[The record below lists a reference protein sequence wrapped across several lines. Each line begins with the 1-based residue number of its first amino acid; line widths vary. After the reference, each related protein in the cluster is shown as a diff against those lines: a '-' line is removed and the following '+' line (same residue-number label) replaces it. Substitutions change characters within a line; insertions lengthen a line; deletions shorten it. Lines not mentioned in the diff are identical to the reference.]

1 MFLLRLFVSIFLLA
15 FATNALKILVYSPKF
30 GKSHMLFNGKLA
42 DLYARNGHEVVVLQP
57 VSVDDD
63 PSIANITGTKL
74 ARVIH
79 RAKDFDVHYN
89 HEHIQSNAWK
99 SQSTQLKSVYSSMT
113 KLSSL
118 FAETCR
124 HLLADEPLLEQL
136 RAEKFDIGV
145 SQFMEVCTFA
155 IYRKIGITKY
165 IITSAGPLPSFV
177 SSRMGVPTMT
187 SFVPDFF
194 RTPPVRMTFWER
206 VLNVFGTGAT
216 RFIFNWWLTGKTQ
229 AVIREHF
236 PDFDL
241 DEATNNASFVF
252 VNADE
257 YIEYAR
263 PTSSKIVHIG
273 GFGIPEAGSL
283 DSKLARIINE
293 SKRGVVLVSFGTLAR
308 AFTMPPDVKRAFLDS
323 FAQFPNITF
332 LFKYER
338 PEDGIADDLPNVHA
352 FEWLP
357 QVEILHH
364 PKALAFITHSG
375 QNSITEA
382 TAAGVPMVNV
392 DLFADQSRNARLME
406 ERGLGIRMDKLQLT
420 AEKLTAA
427 IREVV
432 DNPEYRE
439 RSRLVAEMMRTKP
452 LNAEQLILRYTE
464 FAHRFDVAQQL
475 DMHGWR
481 LNTIVFYNLD
491 VYAALIA
498 AAILLPIIF
507 YFVLRSC
514 IRLTLRCCRRSG
526 GQKKKSE

>member
-1 MFLLRLFVSIFLLA
+1 MFLLRLLVSYFL
-15 FATNALKILVYSPKF
+15 FASATKALKILVYSPKF

-79 RAKDFDVHYN
+79 RPKDFDVHYN
-89 HEHIQSNAWK
+89 HEHIQSNAWR
-99 SQSTQLKSVYSSMT
+99 SQSVQLRSVYDSMT

-136 RAEKFDIGV
+136 RVEKFDLGV

-206 VLNVFGTGAT
+206 
-216 RFIFNWWLTGKTQ
+216 
-229 AVIREHF
+229 E
-236 PDFDL
+236 
-241 DEATNNASFVF
+241 
-252 VNADE
+252 
-257 YIEYAR
+257 
-263 PTSSKIVHIG
+263 
-273 GFGIPEAGSL
+273 
-283 DSKLARIINE
+283 LARIMDE
-293 SKRGVVLVSFGTLAR
+293 SKKGVVLVSFGTLAR
-308 AFTMPPDVKRAFLDS
+308 AFTMPPNVKQAFLDS
-323 FAQFPNITF
+323 FAQFPDITF

-338 PEDGIADDLPNVHA
+338 PEDGIADGLPNVHA

-357 QVEILHH
+357 QVEILRKSPESISLRH
-364 PKALAFITHSG
+364 AFRSKFDHRVDGRRNPYGSSSFFENHFICSK
-375 QNSITEA
+375 
-382 TAAGVPMVNV
+382 VNV

-439 RSRLVAEMMRTKP
+439 QSRLVAEMMRTKP

-464 FAHRFDVAQQL
+464 FAHRFDVARQL

-498 AAILLPIIF
+498 AAILLPIISF
-507 YFVLRSC
+507 FILRLC
-514 IRLTLRCCRRSG
+514 LRLALRCCRKSG
-526 GQKKKSE
+526 AQKKKNE